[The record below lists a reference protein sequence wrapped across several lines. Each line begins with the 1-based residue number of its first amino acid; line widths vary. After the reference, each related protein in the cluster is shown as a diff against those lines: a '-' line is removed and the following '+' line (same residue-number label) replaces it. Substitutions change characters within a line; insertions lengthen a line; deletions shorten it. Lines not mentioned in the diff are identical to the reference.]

1 MQQPY
6 DVFNEITAVGTYS
19 KAWEILKKFF
29 PDLLLIVI
37 LMAIFQLPAAATNED
52 NAGYGI
58 FTFFYWLLIMGPINY
73 GLAYGSLQVVR
84 RNRFKIEPAFNVLK
98 NNYPNII
105 LANLLQ
111 SIIIGIGIVLLL
123 VPGIIFAVRLAFVPY
138 LVTEKSMEAT
148 EAIKT
153 SWHMTGPYAWRI
165 FFMGLLAILIAIGG
179 LILLGVGII
188 VSVMWISAAFAM
200 LYHLVRKESENQT
213 GEQVVQEG

>member
-1 MQQPY
+1 MNQPY

-19 KAWEILKKFF
+19 KAWEILKRFF
-29 PDLLLIVI
+29 PDLLFIVI
-37 LMAIFQLPAAATNED
+37 LMVIFQLPTAATNED
-52 NAGYGI
+52 NVGYGI
-58 FTFFYWLLIMGPINY
+58 FTFFYWLLIMGPVNY

-84 RNRFKIEPAFNVLK
+84 KNRFKIEPAFNAVK

-123 VPGIIFAVRLAFVPY
+123 VPGIIFAIRLAFVPY

-153 SWHMTGPYAWRI
+153 SWQMTSPYAWRI
-165 FFMGLLAILIAIGG
+165 FFMGLLAIPIFIAG
-179 LILLGVGII
+179 LILLGVGVI
-188 VSVMWISAAFAM
+188 VSLMWIGAAFAM
-200 LYHLVRKESENQT
+200 LYHWVDRENT
-213 GEQVVQEG
+213 GEVLQ

>member
-6 DVFNEITAVGTYS
+6 DVFNEITAVGSYS

-37 LMAIFQLPAAATNED
+37 LMIIFQLPAAAAEED
-52 NAGYGI
+52 NTSYGV
-58 FTFFYWLLIMGPINY
+58 FTFFYWLLILGPVNY

-84 RNRFKIEPAFNVLK
+84 KNRFKIEPAFNVVK

-111 SIIIGIGIVLLL
+111 SIIIGIGIVLLI

-148 EAIKT
+148 EAIRT
-153 SWHMTGPYAWRI
+153 SWQMTSPYAWRI
-165 FFMGLLAILIAIGG
+165 FFMGLLAIPIAIAG

-188 VSVMWISAAFAM
+188 VSIMWIFAAFAM
-200 LYHLVRKESENQT
+200 LYHLVSKEGDNQNR
-213 GEQVVQEG
+213 GQVVQER